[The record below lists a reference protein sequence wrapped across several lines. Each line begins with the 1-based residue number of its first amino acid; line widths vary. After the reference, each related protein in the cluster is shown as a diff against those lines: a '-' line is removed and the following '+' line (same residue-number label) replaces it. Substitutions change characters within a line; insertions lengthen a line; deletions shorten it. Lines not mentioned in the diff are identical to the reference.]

1 MNHRASRINDCTV
14 AGLQRYSA
22 GRRFAWD
29 AAQPQRNNTKAAARA
44 AHHLAMYVADEGG
57 DIDSGFRG
65 LLSDL
70 HHLADALG
78 LDFGNASDS
87 AQRSY
92 RDELAGNC

>member
-22 GRRFAWD
+22 SRRFAWD
-29 AAQPQRNNTKAAARA
+29 AAHPQRNNTKAAARA
-44 AHHLAMYVADEGG
+44 ARYLAMYVADEGG

-70 HHLADALG
+70 RHLADALVAR
-78 LDFGNASDS
+78 NAHAEADG
-87 AQRSY
+87 AYPHAWDGQRW
-92 RDELAGNC
+92 